1 MESDTL
7 PTDDQSTAAD
17 PDSPAEPAVSGRS
30 RGEPAV
36 VQRSPVVAAALSFLW
51 PGLGQLFLGR
61 HAWAAIFTVPAVVL
75 TLWAVV
81 QLTHGLWWV
90 GASMLDQSFALT
102 VAVLVV
108 LAGTVRVAATAHAF
122 LSVPRARRFRFR
134 PIEAGIVVALLVT
147 IVGMHAYVAA
157 DAWLVHQADL
167 DIANNNNNF
176 VAVASSSSS
185 PSPGQSSTPI
195 PTPVDLTAFHPAP
208 TVERS
213 AEPALVQTKN
223 PDRITFLVVGTDS
236 MPGRSFANAITDTMM
251 VVSMDTKTGK
261 VTMVSVPRDTS
272 AFDLYYGGWAESGL
286 KLNELVNKLINGY
299 YKSPDP
305 PMITLKKEI
314 SFLVGLPIDYYVSID
329 LGGFASMINAVGGVD
344 VYNEQAVVDESTGIS
359 VGVGLLHLNGTLAMA
374 YVRSREGAGGSDYKR
389 AARQQAVLI
398 AVEKKVAS
406 PAVLPN
412 LGNLISL
419 AGKVIATD
427 FPLENARD
435 YVSAAQKVTS
445 ISTCV
450 LGPPY
455 SYHPETSTTGGT
467 WTSRLDMARVA
478 NLSVAL
484 FGSESSYY
492 GLPGVVP
499 ADCGS

>member
-1 MESDTL
+1 MESDT
-7 PTDDQSTAAD
+7 PATDDQSTAAD
-17 PDSPAEPAVSGRS
+17 SDLAAEPAASH
-30 RGEPAV
+30 
-36 VQRSPVVAAALSFLW
+36 RSPVGAAALSFLW

-61 HAWAAIFTVPAVVL
+61 RAWAAIFTVPALVL
-75 TLWAVV
+75 TVWAVV

-108 LAGTVRVAATAHAF
+108 LAGALRVASTAHAF

-134 PIEAGIVVALLVT
+134 PLEAGIIVALLVT

-167 DIANNNNNF
+167 DIANNNNHF
-176 VAVASSSSS
+176 GAVASSSPS
-185 PSPGQSSTPI
+185 PSASPTITPI
-195 PTPVDLTAFHPAP
+195 PTPVDLSAFHPAP

-213 AEPALVQTKN
+213 GGPALVQTKN
-223 PDRITFLVVGTDS
+223 PDRITFLIAGTDS
-236 MPGRSFANAITDTMM
+236 MPGRAFSNAITDTMM

-261 VTMVSVPRDTS
+261 VTMISVPRDTS

-286 KLNELVNKLINGY
+286 KLNELVNELINGY

-305 PMITLKKEI
+305 PMITLKKEVG
-314 SFLVGLPIDYYVSID
+314 FLVGIPIDYYAAID
-329 LGGFASMINAVGGVD
+329 LGGLSSMINAIGGVD
-344 VYNEQAVVDESTGIS
+344 VYNEQAVVDQSTGIA
-359 VGVGLLHLNGTLAMA
+359 VGVGPLHLNGSLAIL

-389 AARQQAVLI
+389 AARQQAVLV
-398 AVEKKVAS
+398 ALEKKVAS
-406 PAVLPN
+406 PGVLPN

-435 YVSAAQKVTS
+435 YVPFAQKVTS
-445 ISTCV
+445 ISNCV

-455 SYHPETSTTGGT
+455 SYHPDTSTTGGT
-467 WTSRLDMARVA
+467 WTSRLDMALVA
-478 NLSVAL
+478 NLSVAM
-484 FGSESSYY
+484 FGSESAYY

-499 ADCGS
+499 APCGQ

>member
-7 PTDDQSTAAD
+7 ATDDQSTADD
-17 PDSPAEPAVSGRS
+17 PDSP
-30 RGEPAV
+30 GEPAV
-36 VQRSPVVAAALSFLW
+36 GGRSPLVAAALSFLW

-61 HAWAAIFTVPAVVL
+61 RAWAGIFTLPAVVL
-75 TLWAVV
+75 AVWVVV

-90 GASMLDQSFALT
+90 GASMLDESYALT
-102 VAVLVV
+102 IAVLVV
-108 LAGTVRVAATAHAF
+108 LAGVLRVAATAHAF
-122 LSVPRARRFRFR
+122 LAVPRARRFHFR
-134 PIEAGIVVALLVT
+134 PLEAGIVVALLVT

-167 DIANNNNNF
+167 DIANNTSHF
-176 VAVASSSSS
+176 AAVASSSPS
-185 PSPGQSSTPI
+185 PSPSPTVTPI
-195 PTPVDLTAFHPAP
+195 PTQVDLSAFHPAP

-213 AEPALVQTKN
+213 TGPAAVRTKN
-223 PDRITFLVVGTDS
+223 PDRITFLVVGTDN
-236 MPGRSFANAITDTMM
+236 MPGRPFANAITDTMM
-251 VVSMDTKTGK
+251 VVSMDTKTGA
-261 VTMVSVPRDTS
+261 VTMISVPRDTS

-314 SFLVGLPIDYYVSID
+314 SFLVGIPIDYYASID
-329 LGGFASMINAVGGVD
+329 LGGLSSMIDSIGGVD
-344 VYNEQAVVDESTGIS
+344 VYNEQAVIDAETGIS
-359 VGVGLLHLNGTLAMA
+359 VGVGPLHLNGALAIL

-398 AVEKKVAS
+398 ALEKKVAS
-406 PAVLPN
+406 PSVLPK
-412 LGNLISL
+412 LSTLISL

-435 YVSAAQKVTS
+435 YVPFAQNVTS
-445 ISTCV
+445 ISSCV

-455 SYHPETSTTGGT
+455 SYHPDTSTTGGT
-467 WTSRLDMARVA
+467 WTSRLDMTLVA
-478 NLSVAL
+478 NLSVAD
-484 FGSESSYY
+484 FGSESAYY

-499 ADCGS
+499 EPCTK